1 MSGLP
6 VYLPQGMISVYTS
19 PSMWGMVNPNENNST
34 RFGYVQQSN
43 SGDAFLATGIT
54 VLYDERDV
62 AAPLFY
68 EGQMYYVLPSNKV
81 IATEFPYYIA
91 PDV

>member
-19 PSMWGMVNPNENNST
+19 PSMWGMFNPNENNTT
-34 RFGYVQQSN
+34 RFGYVEQSN
-43 SGDAFLATGIT
+43 SEDAFLATGIT
-54 VLYDERDV
+54 VMYDESDV
-62 AAPLFY
+62 KAPVFY
-68 EGQMYYVLPSNKV
+68 NGIVYHVLPSNKV

-91 PDV
+91 PDL